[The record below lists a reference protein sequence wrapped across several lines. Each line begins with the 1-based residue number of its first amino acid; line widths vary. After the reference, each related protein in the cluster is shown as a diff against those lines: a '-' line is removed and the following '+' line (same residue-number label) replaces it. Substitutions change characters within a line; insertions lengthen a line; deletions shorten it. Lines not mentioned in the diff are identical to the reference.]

1 MKRVLIVLTVLLTVQ
16 FAYAQT
22 EAARKAVESAEA
34 ASQDA
39 KKAVKVTTWLKLADA
54 YMDAYDAPTRNI
66 LLNTPRVQLQYMMGS
81 EQPESRETVT
91 IDNLPYVKESYSNKD
106 LYFDANDNLV
116 LVDVTKPIFED
127 ALAGA
132 LAAYVKAYE
141 VDVKKSK
148 EKDVVEGI
156 EAVSRKYF
164 TDGMNKYMIGDMKT
178 AGVLLGKAADASE
191 TAPLSKVD
199 TTALYN
205 AGYVAWAQQDYT
217 TAKGYFERCLEAEYY
232 YDNGETFAKLADV
245 YMNLGEKEKAVT
257 VLEKGFSEFP
267 QSQSILIGLIN
278 YYLESGEN
286 ADRLFVLIDEAK
298 KNEPDNVS
306 LYYVEGNIYKEL
318 GNYEK
323 AVECYYRC
331 AEVNPEYDFGF
342 YGAGTLYYDRALALS
357 EQASQE
363 LDDNKYMELVKEFE
377 QSLLNAIDPFEK
389 AFAVSKNDQLKLNV
403 AEYLKNIYYR
413 FSSVEDKYMEG
424 YKKYDAI
431 VKSGKVN

>member
-306 LYYVEGNIYKEL
+306 LYYVVGNIYK
-318 GNYEK
+318 
-323 AVECYYRC
+323 
-331 AEVNPEYDFGF
+331 
-342 YGAGTLYYDRALALS
+342 
-357 EQASQE
+357 
-363 LDDNKYMELVKEFE
+363 
-377 QSLLNAIDPFEK
+377 
-389 AFAVSKNDQLKLNV
+389 
-403 AEYLKNIYYR
+403 
-413 FSSVEDKYMEG
+413 
-424 YKKYDAI
+424 
-431 VKSGKVN
+431 

>member
-39 KKAVKVTTWLKLADA
+39 KKAVKVKTWLKLADA

>member
-148 EKDVVEGI
+148 EKDIVEGI

>member
-278 YYLESGEN
+278 YYLESGVN